1 MDARVMEYLDK
12 PYNTIVKKI
21 KDGDDEYYYGQIL
34 ELDGC
39 QSTGDT
45 MDELNENLRV
55 AMEGYIETK
64 LAHDLPIPEPRDSG
78 NYSGKILVRLPKSLH
93 HRLALEADRDSVSLN
108 TLIVQKLSC

>member
-21 KDGDDEYYYGQIL
+21 KDKADEYYYGQVL

-39 QSTGDT
+39 QSTGNT
-45 MDELNENLRV
+45 MDELDKNLRV

-64 LAHDLPIPEPRDSG
+64 LAHDLPIPEPRDQGSF
-78 NYSGKILVRLPKSLH
+78 SGKILVRLPKSLH
-93 HRLALEADRDSVSLN
+93 HRLALEADKDNVSLN
-108 TLIVQKLSC
+108 TLIVQKLSS

>member
-1 MDARVMEYLDK
+1 MDERVKEYMDK

-21 KDGDDEYYYGQIL
+21 KDGDDVYYYGRIL

-39 QSTGDT
+39 QSTGNT
-45 MDELNENLRV
+45 LDELNESLRE

-64 LAHDLPIPEPRDSG
+64 LEFDLPIPEPRDDG
-78 NYSGKILVRLPKSLH
+78 GFSGKILVRLPKSLH

-108 TLIVQKLSC
+108 TLIVHKLSS